1 MSVSGGSCGQTADVL
16 LSNSDGE
23 QDAESCSTSDSDSS
37 HHEWD
42 KQWSARVQPRNGLKL
57 TKQVSAP
64 DLDLANTLYN
74 NNNVMR
80 KTSSYPPA
88 GFRSRSMSTANHGPL
103 YEVPF
108 TPQQQQSPPLPER
121 SMSLSSSLE
130 NGVPNFPNYCP
141 PQSRY
146 SPTQHISEC

>member
-1 MSVSGGSCGQTADVL
+1 MSGGSCGQTSDIL

-23 QDAESCSTSDSDSS
+23 QDVESCSTSDSDSS

-42 KQWSARVQPRNGLKL
+42 KQWSSHVQPRNGLKL

-64 DLDLANTLYN
+64 DLELTNTLYN
-74 NNNVMR
+74 NTGIMR

-88 GFRSRSMSTANHGPL
+88 GFRSRSMSISHGPL

-108 TPQQQQSPPLPER
+108 NPQQQQPPLPER
-121 SMSLSSSLE
+121 PMSLSSSLE
-130 NGVPNFPNYCP
+130 NGVPSFPNYCP

-146 SPTQHISEC
+146 SPTQHISK

>member
-1 MSVSGGSCGQTADVL
+1 ML

-23 QDAESCSTSDSDSS
+23 QDVESCSTSDSDSS

-42 KQWSARVQPRNGLKL
+42 KQWSTRVQPRSALKL
-57 TKQVSAP
+57 TKQASAP
-64 DLDLANTLYN
+64 DLDMTGTLYN
-74 NNNVMR
+74 NTGIMR

-88 GFRSRSMSTANHGPL
+88 GFRSRSMSTSHGPL

-108 TPQQQQSPPLPER
+108 TPQQQQQPPLTER
-121 SMSLSSSLE
+121 SISLSSSLE
-130 NGVPNFPNYCP
+130 SGVPSFSNYCP

-146 SPTQHISEC
+146 SPTQHISK